1 MTSFLNLGW
10 EARYGR
16 PTIVKGVALKSC
28 WEGKEG
34 SRQPAVWLE
43 GRTWSPLS
51 LLSSP
56 KCCFADGIFLSVRL
70 WLRLIL
76 VECDPFLV
84 WLLKATPRGTLWKH
98 ISLTTA
104 LTEQRGSHTGKS
116 QTAASRYNDTWL
128 LFILIRLG
136 TALVLWDIKESRLS
150 EESIS
155 STGKGIRAESYNHR
169 AKLLRQIRYILDSSC
184 RMLLT
189 SSSSS

>member
-1 MTSFLNLGW
+1 MLFFFFEKSKKTAW
-10 EARYGR
+10 

-51 LLSSP
+51 LFSSP
-56 KCCFADGIFLSVRL
+56 KCYFADGIFLSVRL

-84 WLLKATPRGTLWKH
+84 WLLKATPWRCLWKH

-104 LTEQRGSHTGKS
+104 LTEQRGSHTEKS
-116 QTAASRYNDTWL
+116 QTAASRYIDTWL
-128 LFILIRLG
+128 LFILICLG
-136 TALVLWDIKESRLS
+136 TALMLWDIKESRPS

-155 STGKGIRAESYNHR
+155 SIGNGTRAESYNHR
-169 AKLLRQIRYILDSSC
+169 AKLLTQIRYILDC

-189 SSSSS
+189 SSSSP